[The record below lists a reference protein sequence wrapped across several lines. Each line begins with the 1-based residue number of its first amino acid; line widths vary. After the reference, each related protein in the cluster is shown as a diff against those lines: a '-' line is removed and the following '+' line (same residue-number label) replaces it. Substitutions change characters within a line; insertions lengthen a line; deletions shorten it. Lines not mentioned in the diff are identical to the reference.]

1 MTGKK
6 DLHALLG
13 LGLKPDAATIIIF
26 SEQIN
31 ERLNYVCRFIFE
43 HVLKIKYVLTSGN
56 DEFQASRFFKINYSH
71 DLINS
76 AFHIIPAGLLN
87 ESSVNENKPEAV
99 IKDNCLYFYN
109 TEKADL
115 HFDIFSAVF
124 FMISRYEE
132 WQTFAPDAHKRFE
145 LDQSILFKYKMHL
158 KPVTDIWIMEL
169 RRALAKFYPQLL
181 FPAVQYKT
189 ISTIDVDNLYA
200 YAHKDFIRTLGAGVK
215 DIFKGDFKNLSRRLK
230 TITKQAVDP
239 FDIYDSFSKYC
250 NELNI
255 PLIYFFLYRTGT
267 SFDRTV
273 KPTSPAFKNVFNK
286 IQKNSGIIGLH
297 PSYYSSEN
305 EYLLKSEIAQ
315 FSKALEKTVNL
326 SRQHYLKFNIKSTP
340 QQLIQNGIKT
350 DFSMGFASGPG
361 FRAGTSFPFYYYN
374 FNEEKESELLLVPF
388 CAMDGAYTIYNSTD
402 PQQAFTSLQQ
412 LKEEVINVHGLF
424 ITVFHERTF
433 AQHLHPGFADM
444 YKNLLK

>member
-13 LGLKPDAATIIIF
+13 LGIKPDSATVIIY
-26 SEQIN
+26 SEQIS

-43 HVLKIKYVLTSGN
+43 HVLKIKYVLTSGK
-56 DEFQASRFFKINYSH
+56 DEFQASGFYKINYSH
-71 DLINS
+71 GLVNS
-76 AFHIIPAGLLN
+76 AFHIIPAGLLSENSIN
-87 ESSVNENKPEAV
+87 ERKPQTV

-115 HFDIFSAVF
+115 DFDVFSAVF
-124 FMISRYEE
+124 FIISRYEE
-132 WQTFAPDAHKRFE
+132 WQSFIPDSHGRFE
-145 LDQSILFKYKMHL
+145 LAQSILFKNNMHL

-169 RRALAKFYPQLL
+169 RKALARFYPQLV
-181 FPAVQYKT
+181 FPIVQYKT

-200 YAHKDFIRTLGAGVK
+200 YAHKGLIRTIGAGVK
-215 DIFKGDFKNLSRRLK
+215 DIVKGDLKNLSRRIK
-230 TITKQAVDP
+230 TITKKAADP
-239 FDIYDSFSKYC
+239 FDIYGSFSKFC

-273 KPTSPAFKNVFNK
+273 EPSSPAFINVFNK
-286 IQKNSGIIGLH
+286 IDSQNGLIGLH

-305 EYLLKSEIAQ
+305 ETVLRSETTQ
-315 FSKALEKTVNL
+315 FSETLKEGVSL
-326 SRQHYLKFNIKSTP
+326 SRQHYLKFNITTTP
-340 QQLIQNGIKT
+340 QQLVQNGIKA
-350 DFSMGFASGPG
+350 DFTMGFASGPG

-374 FNEEKESELLLVPF
+374 FKEENENELLFVPF
-388 CAMDGAYTIYNSTD
+388 CAMDGSYTVYQSENA
-402 PQQAFTSLQQ
+402 QQAFLSLQQ
-412 LKEEVINVHGLF
+412 LKEEVKKVQGLF

-433 AQHLHPGFADM
+433 AEHLHPGFADM